1 MGLMKHPEEVKTGGA
16 ERYHAPARP
25 RFRSAAARLAW
36 RVSHARGAFT
46 LIELL
51 VVIAIIAILSALLL
65 PALSGSKERA
75 RRASCLNNIRQ
86 FILAAHV
93 YAGDFQ
99 DYLPRGGTDNY
110 NTNDT
115 HTPILSSA
123 TKTNLL
129 QYASPLKVFDCPN
142 LAKSFEKSKDWRDHA
157 DYGIA
162 IGYHYLGGHSNTPW
176 PPPAGT
182 TNTWISPQK
191 TSEDPALVLVADLNV
206 YAYSFQRI
214 LAPHT
219 SRGPIVREEIYFE
232 SHPEAY
238 QQTPATIG
246 AKGGNVGLLDGSVA
260 WKDISRMRSY
270 SGSQIWKD
278 QGCFGF
284 W

>member
-1 MGLMKHPEEVKTGGA
+1 MAMHTLISQRCFG
-16 ERYHAPARP
+16 RR
-25 RFRSAAARLAW
+25 
-36 RVSHARGAFT
+36 AFT

-51 VVIAIIAILSALLL
+51 VVIAIIAILAGLLL
-65 PALSGSKERA
+65 PALGSAKERA

-86 FILAAHV
+86 FIIAAHI

-99 DYLPRGGTDNY
+99 DYLPQGNTDNA

-123 TKTNLL
+123 TKTNILR
-129 QYASPLKVFDCPN
+129 YASPLKVLDCPN
-142 LAKSFEKSKDWRDHA
+142 LARSFEKGKDWRDH
-157 DYGIA
+157 DLYGIA
-162 IGYHYLGGHSNTPW
+162 IGYHYLGGHSHTPW
-176 PPPAGT
+176 PPLAGT

-191 TSEDPALVLVADLNV
+191 TSDDPALVLVADLNV

-214 LAPHT
+214 LTPHA
-219 SRGPIVREEIYFE
+219 SRGPVIREEVYFD

-260 WKDISRMRSY
+260 WKDISRMRIY
-270 SGSQIWKD
+270 SGSQIWGAD
-278 QGCFGF
+278 GCCGL